1 MIYLPAFRSHPLLAL
16 LAALLIASLL
26 GRGVLATQQGQHTT
40 APMIDPQVKAQQ
52 HGHYHPTE
60 LGHFHDESLELSDSS
75 HTLLHSISALE
86 NQLNHPSLTAR
97 LTKSRVPLQRYLL
110 PDPTDPQLPGLYRP
124 PRV

>member
-26 GRGVLATQQGQHTT
+26 GRGVLAAQQGQHAT
-40 APMIDPQVKAQQ
+40 APMLDPHVKAQQ
-52 HGHYHPTE
+52 HGHYHQTE

-75 HTLLHSISALE
+75 HTLLHSISAIE
-86 NQLNHPSLTAR
+86 NQLNHPGLTAR
-97 LTKSRVPLQRYLL
+97 LTKSRVPLQSYLL
-110 PDPTDPQLPGLYRP
+110 PELTDPQLPGLYRP